1 MKVADNTVVTVSYIM
16 TDDED
21 KVVGRSDAK
30 NPVVALIGKH
40 FLLPGLEQGLYG
52 HEKGD
57 EFVLKV
63 AAKDAFGEYN
73 PDMVQTI
80 DRSMFGDFPVA
91 AGYVFEADTVGGPR
105 IVVVKEVTDDK
116 VVVDANHPLAG
127 KNINFFVTVDDVREA
142 TEEELAHG
150 HAHPNGQCP
159 SHADEGEHH
168 CCCGHHHHDGEEGEE
183 GHHCCGHHHHHDG
196 EEGEE
201 GEHHCCCGHHHHHDG
216 EEGEEGHHGS
226 GHHHHHD
233 GEEGEEGEHHCG
245 CGHHHHH
252 DGEEGEDGENHCCCG
267 HHHHHHHDGEEGE
280 EGHHCGCGHH
290 HHKDDGEDK

>member
-168 CCCGHHHHDGEEGEE
+168 CCCGHHHHHDGEEGEE
-183 GHHCCGHHHHHDG
+183 GHHCCHHHHHDGDEGEEGEHHCCGHHHHHDG

-216 EEGEEGHHGS
+216 EEGEEGHH
-226 GHHHHHD
+226 
-233 GEEGEEGEHHCG
+233 CG
-245 CGHHHHH
+245 CG
-252 DGEEGEDGENHCCCG
+252 
-267 HHHHHHHDGEEGE
+267 HHHHHDGEEGE

-290 HHKDDGEDK
+290 KHHHHDGDDK

>member
-159 SHADEGEHH
+159 SHGDEGEHH
-168 CCCGHHHHDGEEGEE
+168 CCCGHHHHDGEEGEEGHHCCGHHHHHDGEEGEE

-201 GEHHCCCGHHHHHDG
+201 GEHHCCCGHHHHH
-216 EEGEEGHHGS
+216 
-226 GHHHHHD
+226 HD
-233 GEEGEEGEHHCG
+233 GEEGEEGEHH
-245 CGHHHHH
+245 
-252 DGEEGEDGENHCCCG
+252 CCG

-290 HHKDDGEDK
+290 HHKRQ

>member
-1 MKVADNTVVTVSYIM
+1 MKVADNTVVTLSYIM

-159 SHADEGEHH
+159 SHSDEGEHH
-168 CCCGHHHHDGEEGEE
+168 CCCGHHHHDGEEGHHCCGHHHHHDGEEGEEGEHHCGCGHHHHHDDEEGEE

-201 GEHHCCCGHHHHHDG
+201 GEHHCC
-216 EEGEEGHHGS
+216 
-226 GHHHHHD
+226 
-233 GEEGEEGEHHCG
+233 
-245 CGHHHHH
+245 
-252 DGEEGEDGENHCCCG
+252 G
-267 HHHHHHHDGEEGE
+267 HHHHHHHNGEEGE

-290 HHKDDGEDK
+290 HHKHDGEDK

>member
-40 FLLPGLEQGLYG
+40 FLLLGLEQGLYG

-159 SHADEGEHH
+159 SHGDEGENHCCCGHHHHHDGEDGEEGHHCCHHHHHDGEVGEEGEEGEHH
-168 CCCGHHHHDGEEGEE
+168 CCCGHHHHHDGEEGEE

-201 GEHHCCCGHHHHHDG
+201 G
-216 EEGEEGHHGS
+216 
-226 GHHHHHD
+226 
-233 GEEGEEGEHHCG
+233 HHCG
-245 CGHHHHH
+245 CGHHKHHH
-252 DGEEGEDGENHCCCG
+252 DG
-267 HHHHHHHDGEEGE
+267 
-280 EGHHCGCGHH
+280 
-290 HHKDDGEDK
+290 DDK

>member
-201 GEHHCCCGHHHHHDG
+201 GHHCC
-216 EEGEEGHHGS
+216 

-233 GEEGEEGEHHCG
+233 GEEGEEGEHHCC
-245 CGHHHHH
+245 CGHHHHHDDEEGEEGEHRCGHHHHHH
-252 DGEEGEDGENHCCCG
+252 DGEEGEEGEHHCCG

-290 HHKDDGEDK
+290 HHKHDGEDK

>member
-168 CCCGHHHHDGEEGEE
+168 CCCGHHHHHDGEEGEE
-183 GHHCCGHHHHHDG
+183 GHHCCHHHHLDGDEGEEGEHHCCGHHHHHDG

-216 EEGEEGHHGS
+216 EEGEEGHH
-226 GHHHHHD
+226 
-233 GEEGEEGEHHCG
+233 CG
-245 CGHHHHH
+245 CG
-252 DGEEGEDGENHCCCG
+252 
-267 HHHHHHHDGEEGE
+267 HHHHHDGEEGE

-290 HHKDDGEDK
+290 KHHHHDGDDK

>member
-168 CCCGHHHHDGEEGEE
+168 CCCGHHHHHDGEEGEE
-183 GHHCCGHHHHHDG
+183 GHHCCHHHHHDGDEGEEGEHHCCGHHHHHDG

-216 EEGEEGHHGS
+216 EEGEEGHH
-226 GHHHHHD
+226 
-233 GEEGEEGEHHCG
+233 CG
-245 CGHHHHH
+245 CG
-252 DGEEGEDGENHCCCG
+252 
-267 HHHHHHHDGEEGE
+267 HHHHHHDGEEGE

-290 HHKDDGEDK
+290 KHHHHDGDDK

>member
-159 SHADEGEHH
+159 SHSDEGEHH

-201 GEHHCCCGHHHHHDG
+201 GEEGEHHCCCGHHHHHDG
-216 EEGEEGHHGS
+216 EEGEEGHH
-226 GHHHHHD
+226 
-233 GEEGEEGEHHCG
+233 
-245 CGHHHHH
+245 
-252 DGEEGEDGENHCCCG
+252 CCG
-267 HHHHHHHDGEEGE
+267 HHHHHDGEEGE

-290 HHKDDGEDK
+290 KHHHHDGDDK

>member
-168 CCCGHHHHDGEEGEE
+168 CCCGHHHHHDGEEGEE
-183 GHHCCGHHHHHDG
+183 GHHCCHHHHHDGDEGEEGEHHCCGHHHHHDG

-216 EEGEEGHHGS
+216 EEGEEGHH
-226 GHHHHHD
+226 
-233 GEEGEEGEHHCG
+233 
-245 CGHHHHH
+245 
-252 DGEEGEDGENHCCCG
+252 CCG
-267 HHHHHHHDGEEGE
+267 HHHHHDGEEGE

-290 HHKDDGEDK
+290 KHHHHDGDDK

>member
-168 CCCGHHHHDGEEGEE
+168 CCCGHHHHHDGEEGEE
-183 GHHCCGHHHHHDG
+183 GHHCCHHHHHDGDEGEEGEHHCCGHYHHHDG

-216 EEGEEGHHGS
+216 EEGEEGHH
-226 GHHHHHD
+226 
-233 GEEGEEGEHHCG
+233 CG
-245 CGHHHHH
+245 CG
-252 DGEEGEDGENHCCCG
+252 
-267 HHHHHHHDGEEGE
+267 HHHHHDGEEGE

-290 HHKDDGEDK
+290 KHHHHDGDDK

>member
-159 SHADEGEHH
+159 SHSDEGEHH

-201 GEHHCCCGHHHHHDG
+201 GHHCCGHHHHHD
-216 EEGEEGHHGS
+216 
-226 GHHHHHD
+226 
-233 GEEGEEGEHHCG
+233 EEGEEGEHHCG

-252 DGEEGEDGENHCCCG
+252 DGEEGEEGEHHCCCG
-267 HHHHHHHDGEEGE
+267 HHHHHHDGEEGE

-290 HHKDDGEDK
+290 HHKHDGEDK

>member
-159 SHADEGEHH
+159 SHSDEGEHH

-201 GEHHCCCGHHHHHDG
+201 GEHHCGCGHHHHDD
-216 EEGEEGHHGS
+216 EEGEEGHHCC

-233 GEEGEEGEHHCG
+233 GEEGEEGEHHC
-245 CGHHHHH
+245 CG
-252 DGEEGEDGENHCCCG
+252 
-267 HHHHHHHDGEEGE
+267 HHHHHHDGEEGE

-290 HHKDDGEDK
+290 HHKHDGEDK

>member
-159 SHADEGEHH
+159 SHSDEGEHH

-216 EEGEEGHHGS
+216 EEGEEGHHCC

-233 GEEGEEGEHHCG
+233 GEEGEEGEHHC
-245 CGHHHHH
+245 
-252 DGEEGEDGENHCCCG
+252 CCG
-267 HHHHHHHDGEEGE
+267 HHHHDGEEGE

-290 HHKDDGEDK
+290 KHHHHDDDDKQGLK

>member
-168 CCCGHHHHDGEEGEE
+168 CCCGHHHHHDGEEGEE
-183 GHHCCGHHHHHDG
+183 GHHCCHHHHHDG
-196 EEGEE
+196 DEGEE

-216 EEGEEGHHGS
+216 EEGEDGHH
-226 GHHHHHD
+226 
-233 GEEGEEGEHHCG
+233 
-245 CGHHHHH
+245 
-252 DGEEGEDGENHCCCG
+252 CCG
-267 HHHHHHHDGEEGE
+267 HHHHHDGEEGE

-290 HHKDDGEDK
+290 KHHHHDGDDK

>member
-91 AGYVFEADTVGGPR
+91 AGYVFEADTIGGPR
-105 IVVVKEVTDDK
+105 IVVVKEVTNDK

-159 SHADEGEHH
+159 SHGDEGEHH
-168 CCCGHHHHDGEEGEE
+168 CCCGHHHHHDGEDGEEGHHCCHHHHHDGEVGEEGEE
-183 GHHCCGHHHHHDG
+183 GEHHCCCGHHHHHDEEGEEGEHHCCGHHHHKHDG

-216 EEGEEGHHGS
+216 EEGEEGHH
-226 GHHHHHD
+226 
-233 GEEGEEGEHHCG
+233 
-245 CGHHHHH
+245 
-252 DGEEGEDGENHCCCG
+252 
-267 HHHHHHHDGEEGE
+267 
-280 EGHHCGCGHH
+280 CGCGHH
-290 HHKDDGEDK
+290 HHKHDAEDK

>member
-159 SHADEGEHH
+159 SHSDEGEHH

-183 GHHCCGHHHHHDG
+183 GHHCCHHHHHDGDEGEEGEHHCCGHHHHHDG

-216 EEGEEGHHGS
+216 EEGEEGHH
-226 GHHHHHD
+226 
-233 GEEGEEGEHHCG
+233 CG
-245 CGHHHHH
+245 CG
-252 DGEEGEDGENHCCCG
+252 
-267 HHHHHHHDGEEGE
+267 HHHHHDGEEGE

-290 HHKDDGEDK
+290 KHHHHDGDDK

>member
-91 AGYVFEADTVGGPR
+91 AGYVFEADTIGGPR
-105 IVVVKEVTDDK
+105 IVVVKEVTNDK

-159 SHADEGEHH
+159 SHGDEGEHH
-168 CCCGHHHHDGEEGEE
+168 CCCGHHHHHDGEDGEEGHHCCHHHHHDGEVGEEGEE
-183 GHHCCGHHHHHDG
+183 GEHHCCCGHHHHHDEEGEEGEHHCCGHHHHKHDG

-216 EEGEEGHHGS
+216 EEGEEG
-226 GHHHHHD
+226 
-233 GEEGEEGEHHCG
+233 
-245 CGHHHHH
+245 
-252 DGEEGEDGENHCCCG
+252 
-267 HHHHHHHDGEEGE
+267 E

-290 HHKDDGEDK
+290 HHKHDAEDK

>member
-201 GEHHCCCGHHHHHDG
+201 GHHCC
-216 EEGEEGHHGS
+216 

-233 GEEGEEGEHHCG
+233 GEEGEEGEHHCC

-252 DGEEGEDGENHCCCG
+252 DDEEGEEGEHRCG

-290 HHKDDGEDK
+290 HHKHDGEDK

>member
-159 SHADEGEHH
+159 SHSDEGEHH

-183 GHHCCGHHHHHDG
+183 GHHCCGHHHHHDD

-201 GEHHCCCGHHHHHDG
+201 GEHHCGCGHHHHH
-216 EEGEEGHHGS
+216 
-226 GHHHHHD
+226 HD
-233 GEEGEEGEHHCG
+233 DEEGEEGEHHCG

-252 DGEEGEDGENHCCCG
+252 DGEEGEEGEHHCCCG
-267 HHHHHHHDGEEGE
+267 HHHHHHHHDGEEGE

-290 HHKDDGEDK
+290 HHKHDGEDK

>member
-91 AGYVFEADTVGGPR
+91 AGYVFEADTVGGPC

-168 CCCGHHHHDGEEGEE
+168 CCCGHHHHHDGEEGEE
-183 GHHCCGHHHHHDG
+183 GHHCCHHHHHDGDEGEEGEHHCCGHHHHHDG

-216 EEGEEGHHGS
+216 EEGEEGHH
-226 GHHHHHD
+226 
-233 GEEGEEGEHHCG
+233 CG
-245 CGHHHHH
+245 CG
-252 DGEEGEDGENHCCCG
+252 
-267 HHHHHHHDGEEGE
+267 HHHHHDGEEGE

-290 HHKDDGEDK
+290 KHHHHDGDDK